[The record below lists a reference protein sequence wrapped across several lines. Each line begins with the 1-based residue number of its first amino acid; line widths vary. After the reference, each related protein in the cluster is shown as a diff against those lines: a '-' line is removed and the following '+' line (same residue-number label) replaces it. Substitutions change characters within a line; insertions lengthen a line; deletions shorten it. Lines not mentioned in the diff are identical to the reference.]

1 MRLLTRC
8 ATFLLIIF
16 ATVSAAQPPAP
27 MRAAPNSAM
36 RNSAMPNSRMP
47 NGAMPGSAMP
57 PMRYKSVLIAGERN
71 SAAFDH
77 ATKAMRDRLL
87 AAGTPDSDIERLS
100 ATRSVVEAERARP
113 ASLEN
118 VLTAIANLHPA
129 TGEGCFVFA
138 SSHGAYHL
146 GLVMAAS
153 DNFLAPS
160 ALDRALTI
168 GCGDAPTVVIVSGCF
183 SGDFT
188 WPPMDRPNR
197 IILTAARVDRPSFG
211 CGARDEYTVFDRCL
225 LGAMDRANDW
235 PTAYRLIKGCVGR
248 DERRLEELPSGPQA
262 SFGAAVRDL
271 PVPKP

>member
-1 MRLLTRC
+1 MQLLTRC

-27 MRAAPNSAM
+27 AR
-36 RNSAMPNSRMP
+36 
-47 NGAMPGSAMP
+47 AMPGNAIPDGAIPDSAAP

-100 ATRSVVEAERARP
+100 ATRSVVETDGARP
-113 ASLEN
+113 ATLEN
-118 VLTAIANLHPA
+118 TLTAIANLHPA

-138 SSHGAYHL
+138 TSHGAYHL

-188 WPPMDRPNR
+188 WPPMSRPNR

-235 PTAYRLIKGCVGR
+235 PMAWRMIKSCVGR

-262 SFGAAVRDL
+262 WFGAEARDL
-271 PVPKP
+271 PVPKQ

>member
-47 NGAMPGSAMP
+47 NSAMPDNAMP

-87 AAGTPDSDIERLS
+87 AAGTPDSDIERRS
-100 ATRSVVEAERARP
+100 APRSVVEAEGARP

-138 SSHGAYHL
+138 TSHGAYHL
-146 GLVMAAS
+146 GLVM
-153 DNFLAPS
+153 
-160 ALDRALTI
+160 R
-168 GCGDAPTVVIVSGCF
+168 
-183 SGDFT
+183 
-188 WPPMDRPNR
+188 
-197 IILTAARVDRPSFG
+197 
-211 CGARDEYTVFDRCL
+211 
-225 LGAMDRANDW
+225 
-235 PTAYRLIKGCVGR
+235 
-248 DERRLEELPSGPQA
+248 
-262 SFGAAVRDL
+262 
-271 PVPKP
+271 